1 MQYLFE
7 VPLEFF
13 FAVGY
18 NTPRGGMVMEQH
30 VSREEFLT
38 LVKWV
43 KENYGVNLEQK
54 LTLVEGRLWN
64 VIKQKGFSSLKEYFE
79 FCMADKSGT
88 EIKTLLTRLTTNYTY
103 FMREDQHY
111 AFLTGTILPQLVPTL
126 KTKDLRIWSAGCS
139 SGEEPYT
146 TAMVLDDWFGTAKS
160 QWDAKVLATDISPQ
174 VLQMA
179 DEAVYPEDRLK
190 NLPAAWKTKYFTK
203 EPGDQFRVKP
213 EIKKEVVFRSFN
225 LMESFPFKK
234 PFHLIFC
241 RNVMIYFDKP
251 TRDGLIERY
260 YDALEPG
267 GYLFIGLSETV
278 DKAVTRFDF
287 VRPSIYRKGV

>member
-1 MQYLFE
+1 
-7 VPLEFF
+7 
-13 FAVGY
+13 
-18 NTPRGGMVMEQH
+18 MEGH
-30 VSREEFLT
+30 VSREEFLA
-38 LVKWV
+38 LVKWI
-43 KENYGVNLEQK
+43 KDNYGVNLEQK
-54 LTLVEGRLWN
+54 ATLVEGRLWN
-64 VIKQKGFSSLKEYFE
+64 VIKKKGFSSLKEYFE
-79 FCMADKSGT
+79 YAVADKSGL

-111 AFLTGTILPQLVPTL
+111 AFLVDVILPNLVPTL

-146 TAMVLDDWFGTAKS
+146 TAMVLDNYFGTAIKD
-160 QWDAKVLATDISPQ
+160 WDAKILATDISPQ

-190 NLPAAWKTKYFTK
+190 NLPPNWKTKYFIK
-203 EPGDQFRVKP
+203 EEGDQFRVKP
-213 EIKKEVVFRSFN
+213 ELKKEVIFRSFN
-225 LMESFPFKK
+225 LMEPFPFRR

-251 TRDGLIERY
+251 TRDALIERY

-267 GYLFIGLSETV
+267 GHLFIGLSETA
-278 DKAVTRFDF
+278 DKMQTRFQF
-287 VRPSIYRKGV
+287 VRPSIYRKAI